1 MKTTLTAPEWSVM
14 SALWGRGPQS
24 LSGVIAAMG
33 DGVGWSYTTY
43 SSYLNKLVQKGFVGF
58 DARGRD
64 KFYYPLVEK
73 DACIEAEGK
82 SVIEK
87 ISEESAKKLLVSM
100 IREINLSQDD
110 KKELRQ
116 LIDELSDKGD

>member
-14 SALWGRGPQS
+14 SALWGSDPQS

-33 DGVGWSYTTY
+33 DGIGWSYTTY

-58 DARGRD
+58 DTWGRD
-64 KFYYPLVEK
+64 KFYYPLVGE
-73 DACIEAEGK
+73 DECIGAEGK

-100 IREINLSQDD
+100 IREIKLSPDD